1 MNSTCQPQAARV
13 SAKKFTRAFTLIELL
28 VVIAIIAILAA
39 MLLPALSAAK
49 QKAHA
54 IACLNNMRQ
63 RSLGFRMYADD
74 YNDNV
79 PEEGNTGSQ
88 INDLASGNLVEAWYN
103 SVARLING
111 QPLTQLYTNA
121 QYPVPSRHDLFS
133 CPSSPVPGAPHFP
146 SGTPSFTFAFFMYG
160 ENARIC
166 VNRGTRAAGA
176 PQTKLLRVVKPS
188 DTILLTELDG
198 NSPTAGMANGTAPG
212 QFAVGRHSKR
222 GNFALVDGSSRS
234 VRTNDFLR
242 TPTDSNSAAA
252 EWAVER
258 VIYWYPSSTTPN

>member
-1 MNSTCQPQAARV
+1 MTPTCPSQAVRV
-13 SAKKFTRAFTLIELL
+13 SAQKFTRAFTLIELL

-54 IACLNNMRQ
+54 IACLSNMRQ
-63 RSLGFRMYADD
+63 WSLGFRMYADD

-79 PEEGNTGSQ
+79 PEEGNAGAQ

-121 QYPVPSRHDLFS
+121 QYPLPSKHDLFS
-133 CPSSPVPGAPHFP
+133 CPSSQAPAAPNFP
-146 SGTPSFTFAFFMYG
+146 TGTPSFARAFFMYG
-160 ENARIC
+160 ENSRIC
-166 VNRGTRAAGA
+166 VNRATRAAGA
-176 PQTKLLRVVKPS
+176 PQTKLTRVVKPS
-188 DTILLTELDG
+188 DTIFLAELNAND
-198 NSPTAGMANGTAPG
+198 PTPLVAVSSTPG